1 MSRRVHRA
9 AAGLTAAG
17 VMLMA
22 AACSSSSS
30 TTSASATVSP
40 SSSSSSS
47 GAATPSAA
55 PSASGSGSAT
65 GGAVTLGCD
74 AAKGKTVGFSEPIA
88 DPNFQAI
95 QTILTKDLGQYGV
108 TVKSLNSNLNPGRQL
123 SDITSL
129 VQQNVSALIVNP
141 VDPQATQ
148 GVLASVRKKNI
159 PIVALDTLIGGPY
172 FTTVHDDMEYAGSQG
187 ALILKQ
193 LAGNGDVAELDGPA
207 FAEVLNWEKAAF
219 EAEAKQIGLHVV
231 DVKVNQQI
239 SPQMAT
245 QIADGWKAKYGSS
258 LKGVWTFNDTSAE
271 GVVSTEGGGFSP
283 QVVSI
288 NGQPEALPLVKAG
301 KINTT
306 FGVPYD
312 KTAQALAYATL
323 AALCKQTVPATIYVP
338 TVKLNAQTVGSWE
351 PIAQRLNNPFSVA
364 FQDQGGK
371 TYIKLGD

>member
-1 MSRRVHRA
+1 MSKRVHRA

-30 TTSASATVSP
+30 TTSVSATTAP
-40 SSSSSSS
+40 ASSSSPST
-47 GAATPSAA
+47 AATSAS

-65 GGAVTLGCD
+65 GGTTALGCD
-74 AAKGKTVGFSEPIA
+74 AAKGKSVGFSEPIA

-108 TVKSLNSNLNPGRQL
+108 TVKSLNSNLNPGKQL

-129 VQQNVSALIVNP
+129 LQQNVSALIVNP
-141 VDPQATQ
+141 VDPQATE

-159 PIVALDTLIGGPY
+159 PIIALDTLIGGPY
-172 FTTVHDDMEYAGSQG
+172 FTTVHDDMEYAGTQG
-187 ALILKQ
+187 AIILKQ
-193 LAGNGDVAELDGPA
+193 LVGNGDVAEMDGPP

-239 SPQMAT
+239 SPQVAT

-271 GVVSTEGGGFSP
+271 GVVSTEAGGFSP
-283 QVVSI
+283 QIVSI

-323 AALCKQTVPATIYVP
+323 ASLCKQTVPSTIYVP
-338 TVKLNAQTVGSWE
+338 TVKLNAQTIGSWE
-351 PIAQRLNNPFSVA
+351 PIAQRVNNPFSVSL
-364 FQDQGGK
+364 QDQGGK